1 MLKNRYNDDNKI
13 ECGIDE
19 AGRGSLWGPLYA
31 GAVVW
36 PHESVWTQEVRDISE
51 KIKDSKKLSEK
62 KRNILYDDIKK
73 YAEIGRA
80 HV

>member
-1 MLKNRYNDDNKI
+1 MLKSRYTEDTKI

-36 PHESVWTQEVRDISE
+36 PDESTWTPEIRASSE

-62 KRNILYDDIKK
+62 KRNILLLILLQDLTLS
-73 YAEIGRA
+73 RSM
-80 HV
+80 